1 MLLAGCSFAPAY
13 QRPDMPVPDGLVP
26 GSDPAV
32 SEATA
37 SPFTDAGLI
46 GWRNFFADPHLQRL
60 IEIALKNNRDL
71 RMAVLKVAEARAQ
84 HSIQNAD
91 RYPQL
96 DAEGSGSINGG
107 RERPTMRE
115 YSAMAAPSFELD
127 IFGRLKSLSAAA
139 MEQYLA
145 TAEARRAAHVLLVS
159 QVARSYLEQRL
170 AEEQLALAKR
180 TRASR
185 AQSYEFILQRLQSGQ
200 SSLLELEQARS
211 MVEAAAVA
219 QALRQRQFDQA
230 GNALHLLLGDFAPG
244 ALPATTSL
252 DRQVFLSLP
261 QTIHSS
267 VLLLRPD
274 VMRAEH
280 ELLAANADIGAA
292 RAAFFPAI
300 YLTGGLGYAS
310 DDLSTLVSGTTSLWS
325 FLPKITVPIFNAG
338 RNRANLNL
346 SEIRKESAVAQYEN
360 TIQAAFRETADA
372 LVARATYAEQLAA
385 QQRYLRSQRLVLE
398 LAANRYANGAV
409 SYLEVLDAQRNVFD
423 AEQDILGIRQEQ
435 LVTEILLFSA
445 LGGGWVEETGKIPPQ
460 ADHTNP

>member
-1 MLLAGCSFAPAY
+1 MVTGYRRAVLPLLLSSMLLAGCSLAPAY
-13 QRPDMPVPDGLVP
+13 QRPDMPVPDGLVL
-26 GSDPAV
+26 GSDPTV

-37 SPFTDAGLI
+37 SPFTDAGLT

-84 HSIQNAD
+84 HSIQNAS

-96 DAEGSGSINGG
+96 DAEGSGNINGG
-107 RERPTMRE
+107 RKRSTMRE
-115 YSAMAAPSFELD
+115 YSAMAAPGFELD
-127 IFGRLKSLSAAA
+127 LFGRLKSLSDTA

-159 QVARSYLEQRL
+159 QVAQSYLEQRL

-211 MVEAAAVA
+211 MVEAAAAA

-244 ALPATTSL
+244 TLPTTTSL

-261 QTIHSS
+261 QTVHSS

-292 RAAFFPAI
+292 RAAFFPTI

-310 DDLSTLVSGTTSLWS
+310 DDLSTLVSGTASLWS

-338 RNRANLNL
+338 RNRANLDL
-346 SEIRKESAVAQYEN
+346 AEIRKESAVAQYEKA
-360 TIQAAFRETADA
+360 IQTAFRETADA
-372 LVARATYAEQLAA
+372 LVARAAYAEYPL
-385 QQRYLRSQRLVLE
+385 
-398 LAANRYANGAV
+398 
-409 SYLEVLDAQRNVFD
+409 
-423 AEQDILGIRQEQ
+423 
-435 LVTEILLFSA
+435 
-445 LGGGWVEETGKIPPQ
+445 
-460 ADHTNP
+460 